1 MTEHESDMHESM
13 RDLVAVYALDA
24 LEESEVIQVEDHLR
38 DCPRCRDELAAYRE
52 TAALL
57 AYAGTPAPQGIWEKI
72 SGEIGDAGT
81 HPAPKLSLMIG
92 GQKRPARTWAL
103 RAAAAAAV
111 VVLAGTGLKISH
123 QDNRINQLTS
133 ALADQSLLRQATA
146 VALDPAAKRLALTS
160 PSGQT
165 QATAAVLPD
174 GTGYVV
180 SEAMPALPAGRTYQL
195 WSIVSGRAISAGL
208 MGSHPGVT
216 EFRLAD
222 QASTLAVT
230 VEPAGG
236 SARPTS
242 EPVASGSV

>member
-1 MTEHESDMHESM
+1 MSQHERDLHESM

-24 LEESEVIQVEDHLR
+24 LEESEAAEVEDHLR
-38 DCPRCRDELAAYRE
+38 QCPRCRDELAGYRE

-57 AYAGTPAPQGIWEKI
+57 AHAGSPAPEGVWEKI
-72 SGEIGDAGT
+72 SGEIGAGPT
-81 HPAPKLSLMIG
+81 LSAPKLSLMIG

-111 VVLAGTGLKISH
+111 LVLAGTGIEISH

-133 ALADQSLLRQATA
+133 ALAGQSLLREATA
-146 VALDPAAKRLALTS
+146 AALDPAAQRLALTS

-180 SEAMPALPAGRTYQL
+180 SEAMPTLRIGRTYQL
-195 WSIVSGRAISAGL
+195 WSIVSGRAMSAGL

-216 EFRLAD
+216 KFRLAD
-222 QASTLAVT
+222 HASVLAVT

-236 SARPTS
+236 SVQPTS

>member
-1 MTEHESDMHESM
+1 MSQHERDLHESM

-24 LEESEVIQVEDHLR
+24 LEESEAAEVEDHLR
-38 DCPRCRDELAAYRE
+38 QCPRCRDELAGHRE

-57 AYAGTPAPQGIWEKI
+57 AYAGSPAPEGVWERI
-72 SGEIGDAGT
+72 SGEIGSGLT
-81 HPAPKLSLMIG
+81 PPAPKLSLMIG
-92 GQKRPARTWAL
+92 GQRRPARTWAL

-111 VVLAGTGLKISH
+111 VVLAGTGFEISH
-123 QDNRINQLTS
+123 QDNRINQLSS

-146 VALDPAAKRLALTS
+146 VALDPAARRLALTS

-180 SEAMPALPAGRTYQL
+180 SEAMPALPVGRTYQL
-195 WSIVSGRAISAGL
+195 WSIVSGRAISSGL
-208 MGSHPGVT
+208 MGAHPGVT

-222 QASTLAVT
+222 QASVLAVT

>member
-1 MTEHESDMHESM
+1 VTEHESDIHESI

-24 LEESEVIQVEDHLR
+24 LEESEVAQVEDHLR
-38 DCPRCRDELAAYRE
+38 DCPRCRDELAGYRE

-57 AYAGTPAPQGIWEKI
+57 AYAGTPAPRGVWEKI
-72 SGEIGDAGT
+72 SEEIGDGEA

-92 GQKRPARTWAL
+92 SQKPAARTWAL

-111 VVLAGTGLKISH
+111 LVLTGTGFEISH
-123 QDNRINQLTS
+123 QDIRINQLTA
-133 ALADQSLLRQATA
+133 ALADQSLIRQATA
-146 VALDPAAKRLALTS
+146 VALDPAARRLALTS

-174 GTGYVV
+174 GIGYVV
-180 SEAMPALPAGRTYQL
+180 SEAMAALPAGRTYQL

-208 MGSHPGVT
+208 MGPHPGVT

-222 QASTLAVT
+222 QAGILAVT

>member
-1 MTEHESDMHESM
+1 MSQRERDLHESM

-24 LEESEVIQVEDHLR
+24 LEDSEVAGVEDHLR
-38 DCPRCRDELAAYRE
+38 QCPRCREELAGYRQ

-57 AYAGTPAPQGIWEKI
+57 AHAGSPSPEGVWERI
-72 SGEIGDAGT
+72 SEEIGGGEAT
-81 HPAPKLSLMIG
+81 PAPKLSLMIG

-111 VVLAGTGLKISH
+111 VMLAGTGFQISR
-123 QDNRINQLTS
+123 QDDRINQLTS
-133 ALADQSLLRQATA
+133 ALADQGLLRQATA
-146 VALDPAAKRLALTS
+146 AALDPAAQRVALTS

-180 SEAMPALPAGRTYQL
+180 SEAMPTLPAGRTYQL

-222 QASTLAVT
+222 QASVLAVT

-236 SARPTS
+236 SAKPTS

>member
-1 MTEHESDMHESM
+1 MSRLEGDLHESM

-24 LEESEVIQVEDHLR
+24 LDASEVAEVEDHLR
-38 DCPRCRDELAAYRE
+38 DCPRCRDELSGYRA

-57 AYAGTPAPQGIWEKI
+57 AHGGYAAPEGVWEKI
-72 SGEIGDAGT
+72 SGDIGVGEA
-81 HPAPKLSLMIG
+81 HSAPKLRLVVG

-103 RAAAAAAV
+103 RVAAAAAV
-111 VVLAGTGLKISH
+111 VVLAGTGLELNH
-123 QDNRINQLTS
+123 QDHRINQLTS
-133 ALADQSLLRQATA
+133 ALADQNLLQQATA
-146 VALDPAAKRLALTS
+146 VALDPAAQRLALTS

-165 QATAAVLPD
+165 RATAAVLPD

-222 QASTLAVT
+222 RASVLAVT

-236 SARPTS
+236 SAQPTS